1 MDVPKVYDQEGDE
14 RDWHW
19 LIANFGAIRV
29 ERAQV
34 PEGASHV
41 YRIVK
46 LQDAEGPAV
55 KIVHVEDEAGKPQG
69 GIRVVRHWPDAPQ
82 LPEWPPPASRW
93 QERGVYGDTNVN
105 GDIGFG
111 MGRGDYYFPPEGG
124 ASAVWVASS
133 AGPSDY
139 ISGLGMLGGTNHRHI
154 DVFYQL
160 QAVEGKPPEPSPT
173 PTPPPTPTPTPTPT
187 PHPPEEEDNWEKLFN
202 RLDRMIELL
211 EQLSS

>member
-1 MDVPKVYDQEGDE
+1 
-14 RDWHW
+14 
-19 LIANFGAIRV
+19 
-29 ERAQV
+29 
-34 PEGASHV
+34 
-41 YRIVK
+41 
-46 LQDAEGPAV
+46 
-55 KIVHVEDEAGKPQG
+55 
-69 GIRVVRHWPDAPQ
+69 
-82 LPEWPPPASRW
+82 
-93 QERGVYGDTNVN
+93 
-105 GDIGFG
+105 